1 MNLDQNK
8 ENITINTAPEGEGN
22 NSLSKISSVVEKVRE
37 NASFGNGGQQDDSQA
52 SIPKSNFWGSIA
64 RLLGE
69 KTENKKLKIDIPA
82 SEKEQRNYIKKSIEH
97 QISFL
102 ESRIDIF
109 FIESSRKLEKVIN
122 KIRELKSIVR
132 RLLKITGEQLRQL
145 YMTYVHRYS

>member
-8 ENITINTAPEGEGN
+8 ENITINTAPEGEGD
-22 NSLSKISSVVEKVRE
+22 NSLSKVSSVVEKVRE

-82 SEKEQRNYIKKSIEH
+82 SEKEQEITLKNQLNIK
-97 QISFL
+97 FL
-102 ESRIDIF
+102 FWNLELIF
-109 FIESSRKLEKVIN
+109 FLSRAQES
-122 KIRELKSIVR
+122 
-132 RLLKITGEQLRQL
+132 
-145 YMTYVHRYS
+145 

>member
-8 ENITINTAPEGEGN
+8 ENITINTTPEGEDD

-37 NASFGNGGQQDDSQA
+37 NASFGNNGQQDDSKV

-109 FIESSRKLEKVIN
+109 FIESSRKLENVIN

-132 RLLKITGEQLRQL
+132 RLLKITGEQLRPL